1 MSHVVFEPEPGARA
15 AMPEIRVPRGPLLGA
30 LAVVLV
36 AGSAAIAARVFGVG
50 ATREGTPATGAA
62 AAAPVERRVLRFA
75 DAPDGGILVYDA
87 RSNTLATRLAPGG
100 DGFLRGALRA
110 MTRGRMLA
118 GVGQAPPF
126 VLTRWTDG
134 RLTID
139 DVSTRMH
146 IAVSSFGP
154 TQVAS
159 FERLMAATPA
169 AR

>member
-1 MSHVVFEPEPGARA
+1 MPHIVFEPEPGARE

-36 AGSAAIAARVFGVG
+36 AGSAAVAGRVFGVG
-50 ATREGTPATGAA
+50 ATREGVPAAGAPA
-62 AAAPVERRVLRFA
+62 ATLVERRVLRFA

-87 RSNTLATRLAPGG
+87 ASNTLATRVAPGG
-100 DGFLRGALRA
+100 DGFLRGTLRA
-110 MTRGRMLA
+110 MARERMLA
-118 GVGQAPPF
+118 GVGPVPPF

-134 RLTID
+134 RLTLD
-139 DVSTRMH
+139 DSATRMH

-159 FERLMAATPA
+159 FERLMAATPV